1 MEVNKIY
8 NAIVNEISKIIVG
21 NKEII
26 EISIM
31 TLIAKGHILLEG
43 PPGVGKTTLAKTI
56 ARVIGGKF
64 NRIQLTV
71 DTLPGDIIGTSVYN
85 QKTQEFEIKKG
96 PIFAHVVMA
105 DEFNGAPPK
114 TQAAF
119 LEAMQELQVTIEGKT
134 FQLPR
139 PFLVIATQLPYG
151 YPGTYPL
158 ATHQLDRFAV
168 KIELEYPKREEE
180 ISIISNIDKIELFD
194 VKQVTTPEQI
204 EELSEQAK
212 QIYVSDKVKEYII
225 DIIQRIREDKT
236 FFKFSPSPRATIWLF
251 KLARVKAL
259 LEGRNFVIPD
269 DVKFVAPYVLAH
281 RVSLLPELQA
291 ERIKVRES
299 INAVLES
306 IPVPK
311 F

>member
-8 NAIVNEISKIIVG
+8 NAIVDEISKIMVG

-158 ATHQLDRFAV
+158 APHQLDRFAV

-236 FFKFSPSPRATIWLF
+236 FFKFSPSPRATIWIF

>member
-8 NAIVNEISKIIVG
+8 SSIVDEISKIIVG
-21 NKEII
+21 NREII
-26 EISIM
+26 EISII

-56 ARVIGGKF
+56 AKVIGGKF

-96 PIFAHVVMA
+96 PIFANVVMA
-105 DEFNGAPPK
+105 DEFNLAPPK

-119 LEAMQELQVTIEGKT
+119 LEAMQEQQVTIEGKT
-134 FQLPR
+134 FQLPK

-151 YPGTYPL
+151 YAGTYPL
-158 ATHQLDRFAV
+158 VPHQLDRFAV
-168 KIELEYPKREEE
+168 RIELGYPKREEE

-194 VKQVTTPEQI
+194 VNQVTNPEQI
-204 EELSEQAK
+204 ESLSEKAK
-212 QIYVSDKVKEYII
+212 QVYVSDKVKEYII

-236 FFKFSPSPRATIWLF
+236 FFKYSPSPRATIWIL
-251 KLARVKAL
+251 KLSRVKAL

-269 DVKFVAPYVLAH
+269 DVKFVAPYALTH
-281 RVSLLPELQA
+281 RVSLLPELQV
-291 ERIKVRES
+291 EGIKVRES
-299 INAVLES
+299 INTVIES
-306 IPVPK
+306 VPVPK

>member
-1 MEVNKIY
+1 
-8 NAIVNEISKIIVG
+8 
-21 NKEII
+21 
-26 EISIM
+26 
-31 TLIAKGHILLEG
+31 
-43 PPGVGKTTLAKTI
+43 
-56 ARVIGGKF
+56 
-64 NRIQLTV
+64 
-71 DTLPGDIIGTSVYN
+71 
-85 QKTQEFEIKKG
+85 
-96 PIFAHVVMA
+96 
-105 DEFNGAPPK
+105 
-114 TQAAF
+114 
-119 LEAMQELQVTIEGKT
+119 
-134 FQLPR
+134 
-139 PFLVIATQLPYG
+139 
-151 YPGTYPL
+151 
-158 ATHQLDRFAV
+158 LDRFAV

-236 FFKFSPSPRATIWLF
+236 FFKFSPSPRATIWIF